1 MKLYTKSGDR
11 GTTSLFNGERV
22 SKDNI
27 RVTAYGTLDECNS
40 ALGVAC
46 SILSQEVRS
55 PLASTSKHNLERLE
69 TLLNQLK
76 YIQHRFFDLG
86 AHLATPRVRSDEST
100 LDKTRFEMEASNQLE
115 EWIDELQER
124 LPPLTTFILPGGHP
138 AAAHLHL
145 ARTTARR
152 AERISTAL
160 IEEDEVED
168 AAYVFLNRVSDYF
181 FVAARYA
188 NHIFNIEDVTWHKL
202 S

>member
-46 SILSQEVRS
+46 SILSQEARS
-55 PLASTSKHNLERLE
+55 PSITKYKLDKLE
-69 TLLNQLK
+69 LLLDQLK

-115 EWIDELQER
+115 EWIDDLQAS

-145 ARTTARR
+145 ARTTVRR

-160 IEEDEVED
+160 IEEEELDE

-181 FVAARYA
+181 FAAARYA
-188 NHIFNIEDVTWHKL
+188 NHIFDIEDVTWHKL